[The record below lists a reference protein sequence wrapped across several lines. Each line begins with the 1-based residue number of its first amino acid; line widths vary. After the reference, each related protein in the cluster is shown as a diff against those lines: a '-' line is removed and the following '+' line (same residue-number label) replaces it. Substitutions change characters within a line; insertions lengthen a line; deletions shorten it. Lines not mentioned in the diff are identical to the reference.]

1 MGDNKA
7 GGPFAIAGFV
17 YQFLNTID
25 LGLAASLKKI
35 DGDEPVLVLEP
46 EHADAAARGVTP
58 RIVQYKM
65 RRGRD
70 WTNRTILFEILPPL
84 LRAALADPETA
95 YSPAFVTSAA
105 VQGAVALRATIA
117 ALGAGQ
123 AAPPLKVGHRL
134 IESEAI
140 LAEIVAR
147 TAMSA
152 GQENDP
158 AFLKGVRHA
167 LARLTI
173 EDRVTLASVRQR
185 VMAQLHRATGSRQR
199 AARACDAL
207 FRFIAE
213 RSQEPAALI
222 SAREFLGVAE
232 LTAERLA
239 PLLHFERNVADLT
252 GDALQR
258 RGYARH
264 KDVRKHAALPDAS
277 LVLIGGPSGSGK
289 SWSLAGLAARA
300 LERGEAALWVDEVA
314 NLEALG
320 AELIGQLWHLAL
332 RRSEAHGTSL
342 PTLTDDIAGVIG
354 RETPV
359 PLLVALDRLP
369 RLAAER
375 ERLLRFDWGRAGIRL
390 LAGVTAEDAADI
402 QASIAAPVLTVGD
415 FSQAELKELLN
426 RSGIAWASLPADV
439 RSWIRRPVLAGLYVS
454 LAAESGDWCGTS
466 EFELMERFADR
477 AERRGQAAGI
487 YGCRQLIAALGGEA
501 LDRLPPLD
509 LTRLSP
515 SPTPDQLRILTETG
529 WLQRDGQGNFAFAHD
544 RLRDWAIAENLV
556 TTIHDRG
563 TLAHRLVAI
572 AGYGK
577 EESAR
582 PVVQAGYALM
592 DGVWLLAK
600 GTGGTERLRA
610 FLDVVDHGDWAW
622 QLPDDLYCDLLP
634 GGGPPLFDALL
645 PILTHRLIS
654 QADGHHHYHAVRCLD
669 GFVRAGRISPE
680 AIAALLWSD
689 NAQAQA
695 YGCRFAEKQPEHRY
709 LDRLAQ
715 LHREADKRKPDD
727 HDLWALSR
735 AAWNALRT
743 CLEARPG
750 WLVARFD
757 RAGANKAD
765 VAHLISLLPHVA
777 AGREIWE
784 QKGRALVAALGHDR
798 YTRYWLAR
806 AIEAFEDDR
815 FDAELAD
822 WSLSSTD
829 MAAIPAWSALC
840 RRRPDLVDAIAPRLP
855 EGIFSLNA
863 SRWLQ
868 PLLTPEAKPA
878 LHIVLETLKRQDPSG
893 CSFAFALTHHGNELA
908 LDDLVWAAGRLDAAL
923 ATPEPRD
930 LTASR
935 LLDLFMEIDEPELIE
950 CLPSLI
956 PETLPARL
964 LALVEARLKTNGLW
978 YDPELQGAITLLQRL
993 GGAHA
998 VAVTRAQLR
1007 AAHPNVR
1014 WMAVREA
1021 AFADISLVRT
1031 ELESIAT
1038 ARDEEKE
1045 PGRLEALQLL
1055 AMHDPSWGH
1064 AHIAAKLA
1072 EETASARNE
1081 AFWLAIRMRTD
1092 DYVADGVALLP
1103 QTFSGEYPLFRTV
1116 EYLIARRTALEDI
1129 ADLLGAALPKQPKHQ
1144 GWIVDRLLS
1153 LGLDAADE
1161 TVLSAHFPKA
1171 GSFEQAEI
1179 AFWGFLNRSD
1189 QSRWQTLAEQIIAE
1203 GETRQLRHGSRF
1215 YEVAAKLG
1223 GGPAYDQLLSDAFPA
1238 QPGGWERALRA
1249 IRALGAHDEIQ
1260 AAEALARL
1268 CRLIPEDDRDLER
1281 FAAMAARCGFLGAQ
1295 LAILRGALHWPVETL
1310 ERALAR
1316 PAAGHAPALVTAVA
1330 HDLESRNPAAR
1341 RAAAIASP
1349 LVLGRAPEALREDTE
1364 EHVRLA
1370 AVAATRFHAE
1380 RRRAQALLAEMA
1392 DGPPDRARRAASALF
1407 SLAERDKPKNNPR
1420 AFSWAEFAAAAPQGS
1435 GFLMAI
1441 PH

>member
-1 MGDNKA
+1 VASNKA

-25 LGLAASLKKI
+25 LGLTASLKKI
-35 DGDEPVLVLEP
+35 DGDETVLVLEP
-46 EHADAAARGVTP
+46 QHADAAARGVTP

-84 LRAALADPETA
+84 LRATLADPEVA

-105 VQGAVALRATIA
+105 VQGGVALRATIA
-117 ALGAGQ
+117 ALGAGR
-123 AAPPLKVGHRL
+123 AAPPLKVGHKL
-134 IESEAI
+134 MEAEAI
-140 LAEIVAR
+140 LAEIAAR
-147 TAMSA
+147 TAVSMTQA
-152 GQENDP
+152 NNP
-158 AFLKGVRHA
+158 AFLGDIRDA
-167 LARLTI
+167 LARLSI
-173 EDRVTLASVRQR
+173 EEKATLASVRQR
-185 VMAQLHRATGSRQR
+185 VMSQLHRVTGSRRR
-199 AARACDAL
+199 AAHAYNAL

-213 RSQEPAALI
+213 RSQEPGALI
-222 SAREFLGVAE
+222 SACEFLEAAE
-232 LTAERLA
+232 LTADRLA
-239 PLLHFERNVADLT
+239 PLLHFERHLADLT

-264 KDVRKHAALPDAS
+264 KDVRKHAVLPDSS
-277 LVLIGGPSGSGK
+277 LVLVEGPSGSGK
-289 SWSLAGLAARA
+289 SWSLAGLTARA
-300 LERGEAALWVDEVA
+300 LERGEAALWLDEVA

-320 AELIGQLWHLAL
+320 TELIGQLWHLAL
-332 RRSEAHGTSL
+332 RRSETDCTSL
-342 PTLTDDIAGVIG
+342 PTLTDDIAGLLS

-369 RLAAER
+369 RLQAER
-375 ERLLRFDWGRAGIRL
+375 ERLLRFDWARAGIRL
-390 LAGVTAEDAADI
+390 LVGVTSEEATDI

-415 FSQAELKELLN
+415 FTQTELKELLN

-439 RSWIRRPVLAGLYVS
+439 RSWIRRPVLAGVYVS
-454 LAAESGDWCGTS
+454 LAADSGDWCGTS

-477 AERRGQAAGI
+477 AERRGQSVGI

-501 LDRLPPLD
+501 LDHLQPLD

-515 SPTPDQLRILTETG
+515 SPTPDQLRILAETG

-556 TTIHDRG
+556 TTIHDPG
-563 TLAHRLVAI
+563 ALAHRLVAV
-572 AGYGK
+572 AGYSK
-577 EESAR
+577 EESAH

-600 GTGGTERLRA
+600 GTGGTDRLRA

-622 QLPDDLYCDLLP
+622 QLPDDLYGDLLP
-634 GGGPPLFDALL
+634 DGGPPLFDALL
-645 PILTHRLIS
+645 PILAHRLTS

-669 GFVRAGRISPE
+669 GFVRAGRIYPE
-680 AIAALLWSD
+680 AIATLLWSD

-695 YGCRFAEKQPEHRY
+695 YGCRFAVQQPEPRY

-715 LHREADKRKPDD
+715 LHKETDKRKPDD
-727 HDLWALSR
+727 QDLWALSR

-743 CLEARPG
+743 CLAVQPG

-757 RAGANKAD
+757 RASANQAN

-777 AGREIWE
+777 EGREIWAP
-784 QKGRALVAALGHDR
+784 KGRALVAALGQDR
-798 YTRYWLAR
+798 HTRYWLAR

-840 RRRPDLVDAIAPRLP
+840 RRRPDLVAAVAPRLP
-855 EGIFSLNA
+855 KGVFSLNT

-868 PLLTPEAKPA
+868 PLLAPEAKPA
-878 LHIVLETLKRQDPSG
+878 LRIVLETLKRQDPSG
-893 CSFAFALTHHGNELA
+893 CSFAFALTHHGNDLD
-908 LDDLVWAAGRLDAAL
+908 LDDLRWAAYRLDAAL
-923 ATPEPRD
+923 ATREPGD

-935 LLDLFMEIDEPELIE
+935 LLDLFMEIDEPALIE

-956 PETLPARL
+956 PETLPGRL
-964 LALVEARLKTNGLW
+964 LALAEAKLKTHGLW
-978 YDPELQGAITLLQRL
+978 YDPELQGAITLLQKL

-1007 AAHPNVR
+1007 AAHPNAR
-1014 WMAVREA
+1014 WMAIREA
-1021 AFADISLVRT
+1021 GFADISLVRS

-1038 ARDEEKE
+1038 AGDEEKE

-1064 AHIAAKLA
+1064 EHIAAKLA
-1072 EETASARNE
+1072 EGTASARNE
-1081 AFWLAIRMRTD
+1081 AFWLAIRMRTN

-1103 QTFSGEYPLFRTV
+1103 QTFSGEYPLFRAV
-1116 EYLIARRTALEDI
+1116 EYLIAHRTALEDI
-1129 ADLLGAALPKQPKHQ
+1129 ADLLSAALPKQPKHQ
-1144 GWIVDRLLS
+1144 AWIVDRLLS

-1189 QSRWQTLAEQIIAE
+1189 QPRWQTLAEQFIAG
-1203 GETRQLRHGSRF
+1203 GEARQPRHGSRF

-1223 GGPAYDQLLSDAFPA
+1223 RGPAYDQLLSDAFPA
-1238 QPGGWERALRA
+1238 QLGGWERALRA

-1260 AAEALARL
+1260 AAEALTRL
-1268 CRLIPEDDRDLER
+1268 CRLIPEDDRDIER
-1281 FAAMAARCGFLGAQ
+1281 FAALAARSGFPGAQ
-1295 LAILRGALHWPVETL
+1295 LAILRGALHWPVEAL

-1316 PAAGHAPALVTAVA
+1316 PAAGHAPSLITAVA
-1330 HDLESRNPAAR
+1330 HDLESPSPAVR

-1349 LVLGRAPEALREDTE
+1349 LVLGRAPAALLEDKE

-1380 RRRAQALLAEMA
+1380 RRRAQALLAEVA
-1392 DGPPDRARRAASALF
+1392 DGPPDRARRAAAALF
-1407 SLAERDKPKNNPR
+1407 SIAERNEPKNNPR
-1420 AFSWAEFAAAAPQGS
+1420 SFSWAEFAAAAPQGS
-1435 GFLMAI
+1435 GILMAI
-1441 PH
+1441 PR